1 MMAADVTVIASVDA
15 EQAVLGAL
23 LLSNDAIDQISDLRA
38 EHFYRADHQEIFRQM
53 VSMILDGVGADVLTL
68 RERLD
73 RKCPDLVTLPYLNS
87 LYQNTPSAANIVRY
101 AQIVRDRAQRRGL
114 AELTAEI
121 QDAARLP
128 VDDTDV
134 LIGRCQ
140 AGLELLTEQREGAEP
155 VRVSE
160 DLAAYLEDLSSRAE
174 GKGQQAI
181 STGHRDLDERL
192 GGGLYGGGLYVVA
205 ARPKMGK
212 TAFAMGIA
220 RNVSGAGHP
229 AAFLSQEMPRRQLHD
244 RNVAAVGKI
253 PLNHVTDPK
262 KLRGDDWPKLTY
274 AIQTLET
281 LPLWVDDQGGLRLM
295 DVRAKA
301 RLLKR
306 RHNLKV
312 LFIDYLQLMEGDGNT
327 RNDQIEQ
334 ITRGL
339 KSLAK
344 ELDIAIVLLSQLNR
358 GLEQRPNKRPMPSDL
373 RDSGAIEQ
381 DADAVIFLY
390 RDEVYN
396 PDSQDRGICE
406 VIIGLL
412 RQGEPGTVALRFVGE
427 YTRFD
432 DLALGTEF
440 GRAPAPARKPVYSGL
455 KD

>member
-73 RKCPDLVTLPYLNS
+73 RTFPGLVTLQYLNS
-87 LYQNTPSAANIVRY
+87 LYQNTPSAANIARY

-114 AELTAEI
+114 AELTADI

-155 VRVSE
+155 VRVSD
-160 DLAAYLEDLSSRAE
+160 DLVAYLDDLSLRAE
-174 GKGQQAI
+174 GKGPQAI
-181 STGHRDLDERL
+181 STGHKDLDKRM
-192 GGGLYGGGLYVVA
+192 GGGLHEGALIIVA

-212 TAFAMGIA
+212 TAFAMDIA
-220 RNVSGAGHP
+220 RNVARQGHA

-253 PLNHVTDPK
+253 QLDHILDP
-262 KLRGDDWPKLTY
+262 RGLTSEEWLKLTH

-281 LPLWVDDQGGLRLM
+281 LPLWIDDQGGLRLM

-306 RHNLKV
+306 RHGLKV
-312 LFIDYLQLMEGDGNT
+312 LVIDYLQLMEGEGNT

-339 KSLAK
+339 KALAK
-344 ELDIAIVLLSQLNR
+344 ELGITIVLLSQLNR
-358 GLEQRPNKRPMPSDL
+358 SLEQRPNKRPMPSDL

-381 DADAVIFLY
+381 DCDAALFLY

-396 PDSQDRGICE
+396 PDSPDKGICE
-406 VIIGLL
+406 VNVGLL
-412 RQGEPGTVALRFVGE
+412 RQGQPGTVALRFAGE
-427 YTRFD
+427 YMRFD
-432 DLALGTEF
+432 DLAAGTEF
-440 GRAPAPARKPVYSGL
+440 GRAPAAGRKPVYSGL